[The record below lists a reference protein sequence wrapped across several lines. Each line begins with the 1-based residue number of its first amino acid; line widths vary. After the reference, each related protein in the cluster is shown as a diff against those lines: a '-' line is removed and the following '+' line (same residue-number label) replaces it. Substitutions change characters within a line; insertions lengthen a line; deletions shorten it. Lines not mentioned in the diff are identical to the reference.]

1 MRDQNKTKSQLV
13 DELREL
19 RKRNAELEKS
29 EIKHK
34 KTEEALKLKARLL
47 DSINDSIFLCDLK
60 GNIEYINKAASR
72 AYGLSKEELLD
83 VNIKDFAQPEQKKFI
98 DMTLSQLRDKSKL
111 IFEATRLLK
120 NGSTIHVEVNARVIK
135 SDGRDLILS
144 VSRDITERKKAEEE
158 RKVYNAGIEMAY
170 DGIAFTKLNGDMLY
184 FNKAACKIFG
194 YAPDEMKKI
203 NISKFS
209 ATLGARK
216 KLEES
221 VREKGWFS
229 GEIMGVRKNGEKFP
243 AILSVSIINDEKG
256 EPTGRMGVFRDF
268 TERKQVEEEANRCVF
283 R

>member
-1 MRDQNKTKSQLV
+1 
-13 DELREL
+13 
-19 RKRNAELEKS
+19 
-29 EIKHK
+29 
-34 KTEEALKLKARLL
+34 
-47 DSINDSIFLCDLK
+47 
-60 GNIEYINKAASR
+60 
-72 AYGLSKEELLD
+72 

-203 NISKFS
+203 N
-209 ATLGARK
+209 T
-216 KLEES
+216 
-221 VREKGWFS
+221 
-229 GEIMGVRKNGEKFP
+229 
-243 AILSVSIINDEKG
+243 
-256 EPTGRMGVFRDF
+256 
-268 TERKQVEEEANRCVF
+268 
-283 R
+283 